1 MYTWGVH
8 SPYRRVLTGKV
19 VLELNLSVQV
29 VGGGPG
35 LSEGDALSLVSILGL
50 EVTNDDTGLVITE
63 TVNLEG
69 LQTPNA
75 V

>member
-1 MYTWGVH
+1 MLLNEYNLYTK
-8 SPYRRVLTGKV
+8 LTGKV

-35 LSEGDALSLVSILGL
+35 LSEGDTLGLVGILGL
-50 EVTNDDTGLVITE
+50 EVTNDDTRLVVAE

-69 LQTPNA
+69 LQNKKTTG
-75 V
+75 